1 MSQTYADVQ
10 GVLNKIFQ
18 EPLQDYVNRANPLL
32 SAMRK
37 VPVASDQIYIKG
49 TLATEHNA
57 GFINAGADVTHD
69 GTDKTTYMNGT
80 LPFTTIIGK
89 WAVSKLA
96 MEQVRNQPGA
106 LATLMQTE
114 IMNAAKDM
122 ADNLAAAIFG
132 ATNGQGFAG
141 LQSMIAAANT
151 YAGIDRTDADFAN
164 FRGNVLDRLVSGTP
178 DTPGELG
185 TRVFDAADKAFFDNV
200 GYGLKDRP
208 GAFTMFT
215 SSALLDKYAALF
227 QTITLGDL
235 ANSHFVNQA
244 NATGNLGN
252 TAYSY
257 AGIPIVRDRN
267 VVAAAGD
274 LANSGRIYILDMSK
288 IMIAVKDSTHP
299 EIAAMQQLRGFAA
312 GIDGLEGSL
321 TPTIEV
327 LGNPGETV
335 RGYVKC
341 YLNLVTM
348 NPKEAGVAVI
358 NVKTN

>member
-1 MSQTYADVQ
+1 MAQGYSDVQ

-18 EPLQDYVNRANPLL
+18 EPLQDYVNRANPFL
-32 SAMRK
+32 SAIRK

-49 TLATEHNA
+49 TLSSDHNA

-69 GTDKTTYMNGT
+69 GTEKTTYMNGT

-89 WAVSKLA
+89 WAVSKLS
-96 MEQVRNQPGA
+96 MEQVRSQPGA

-132 ATNGQGFAG
+132 ATNAQGFAG
-141 LQSMIAAANT
+141 LASMIADDNT
-151 YAGIDRTDADFAN
+151 YAGIDRTNADFAN
-164 FRGNVLDRLVSGTP
+164 FRGNILDNQAAGP
-178 DTPGELG
+178 AAGELG

-215 SSALLDKYAALF
+215 TSKLQDKYAALF

-257 AGIPIVRDRN
+257 AGIPMIRDRN
-267 VVAAAGD
+267 VVAGAGD
-274 LANSGRIYILDMSK
+274 LANSDRIYILDMSK
-288 IMIAVKDSTHP
+288 IMIAVKDSAHP
-299 EIAAMQQLRGFAA
+299 ELAQMQQLRGFMA
-312 GIDGLEGSL
+312 GVDGLEGAL
-321 TPTIEV
+321 KPTIEV
-327 LGNPGETV
+327 LSNTGETV

-341 YLNLVTM
+341 YLNLATL
-348 NPKEAGVAVI
+348 NPKEAGIAII
-358 NVKTN
+358 NVKNN

>member
-1 MSQTYADVQ
+1 MAQGYSDVQ
-10 GVLNKIFQ
+10 GVLNKFFQ
-18 EPLQDYVNRANPLL
+18 EPLQDYINRANPFL
-32 SAMRK
+32 SAIRK

-49 TLATEHNA
+49 TLSSSHAA
-57 GFINAGADVTHD
+57 GFINAGADVTHA
-69 GTDKTTYMNGT
+69 GTEKTTYMNGT

-106 LATLMQTE
+106 LATLTQTE
-114 IMNAAKDM
+114 IMNAGKDLV
-122 ADNLAAAIFG
+122 DNLAAATFG

-141 LQSMIAAANT
+141 LQSMIATANT

-164 FRGNVLDRLVSGTP
+164 FRGNVLDIQSGAASA
-178 DTPGELG
+178 ELG
-185 TRVFDAADKAFFDNV
+185 TRVFDRADKAFFDNV

-215 SSALLDKYAALF
+215 TSALLDKYAALL
-227 QTITLGDL
+227 QTINLGDL

-257 AGIPIVRDRN
+257 AGIPIIRDRN
-267 VVAAAGD
+267 VSDGAGD
-274 LANSGRIYILDMSK
+274 LANSDRIYILDMSK
-288 IMIAVKDSTHP
+288 IMIAVKDSAHP
-299 EIAAMQQLRGFAA
+299 ELAQMQQLRGFMA
-312 GIDGLEGSL
+312 GVDGLEGAL
-321 TPTIEV
+321 KPTIEV
-327 LGNPGETV
+327 LGNTGETV

-341 YLNLVTM
+341 YLNLATL
-348 NPKEAGVAVI
+348 NPKEAGIAII
-358 NVKTN
+358 NVKNN

>member
-1 MSQTYADVQ
+1 MAQNYSDVQ

-18 EPLQDYVNRANPLL
+18 EPLQDYINRANPFL
-32 SAMRK
+32 SAIRK

-49 TLATEHNA
+49 TLSSDHNA
-57 GFINAGADVTHD
+57 GFITTGADVTLAGD
-69 GTDKTTYMNGT
+69 EGTVYLNGT

-114 IMNAAKDM
+114 IMNAAKDL
-122 ADNLAAAIFG
+122 ADTLAAAIFG
-132 ATNGQGFAG
+132 ATTAQGFAG
-141 LQSMIAAANT
+141 LQSMIATNNT
-151 YAGIDRTDADFAN
+151 YAGIDRTVSGNAN
-164 FRGNVLDRLVSGTP
+164 FRGNVLDRLVDGSP

-215 SSALLDKYAALF
+215 TSAIQDKYAALF

-235 ANSHFVNQA
+235 GNAHFVNQA
-244 NATGNLGN
+244 NSTGNLGN

-257 AGIPIVRDRN
+257 GNIPMIRDRN
-267 VVAAAGD
+267 VSAASGD
-274 LANSGRIYILDMSK
+274 LANSGRIYIMDMSK
-288 IMIAVKDSTHP
+288 IMLAVKDSNHP
-299 EIAAMQQLRGFAA
+299 ELAQMQQLRGFMT
-312 GIDGLEGSL
+312 GVDGLEGAL
-321 TPTIEV
+321 NPAIEV
-327 LGNPGETV
+327 LGNSGETV

-341 YLNLVTM
+341 YLNLATL
-348 NPKEAGVAVI
+348 NPKEAGIAII
-358 NVKTN
+358 NVKNN